1 MSSLRRPPAYGAGGR
16 VVLSPVCAM
25 AFLALFQVASI
36 HAAPSIFQP
45 VSTFPSGGIAQYTA
59 VSDVNHDGKL
69 DVMVSNQNG
78 VITVVLGNGDGS
90 FQSPKPIA
98 TLAAGFYP
106 ILSADVNRD
115 GNPDLVVLQTA
126 KASVLVYLGKGD
138 GTFDAPRTVFVGN
151 SPTFMVAGDL
161 DGDQNTDLV
170 FNATVANTNLY
181 PPNGFTYLRG
191 DGNGGFKSPVTIMS
205 SYGTGKGVLITGDV
219 NNDGHLDVIT
229 CDGVGNA
236 QVFLGNGRG
245 SFTEL
250 APFEDGAG
258 GMGGESQLLLADLYG
273 HGKLDLVVG
282 NFGGEGYPGPLVI
295 LEGNGDG
302 TFGNNVYVNAGFF
315 PTYVSAA
322 DMNGD
327 GRADLIVAN
336 TVSNSLSVL
345 INHGAGRF
353 TSAVNNYATAFLESN
368 LNLDAVGLLG
378 VGDFNNDGRPDVE
391 VASVSGIDVLMNLG
405 GGVLHAP
412 ASVEIGQLTAQMF
425 PADLNGDGHKDLA
438 VATLGPNGIY
448 GGIDVLAGHG
458 NGTLTMTPYAFP
470 GDVFIGNLMLGD
482 FNGDGKI
489 GVAAFG
495 VGSGG
500 ILQTYNLGNFTST
513 DGPMLEI
520 PNQPYYA
527 CAGDFNRDGYSD
539 YAVLDGNEV
548 DIYLNRH
555 DGTYSGP
562 VTFQTGANPWFIL
575 TRDLNH
581 DGKLDLITA
590 NHDSNDVSILL
601 GKGDG
606 TFAAAV
612 NYPAGTNPT
621 VVTTGD
627 FNRDGRIDIAV
638 GDYAKTV
645 AVLTGKGDGTFGAPA
660 KFSVTGP
667 VTYLAQG
674 DFRGTG
680 IEDLVAV
687 STDFTGATMPEDVF
701 LLLGDG
707 DGKFDAPVSIA
718 AGADPYWVA
727 IADYNGDGAP
737 DLVVS
742 DYFSSG
748 LVLLLN
754 QRGTHIALSASAPTA
769 KAGQSVTFTATL
781 NASVPGASEPDGT
794 VAFKEGSR
802 RLGIA
807 KLKNGK
813 AVFATAG
820 LAVGTHAIRASYWG
834 TASFN
839 PHVSQAVSVTIN

>member
-1 MSSLRRPPAYGAGGR
+1 MSTLRRPPAFRAGGR

-36 HAAPSIFQP
+36 HAVPYIFQP

-69 DVMVSNQNG
+69 DVLVSNQNG
-78 VITVVLGNGDGS
+78 VIAVVLGNGDGS
-90 FQSPKPIA
+90 FQSPKKIA
-98 TLAAGFYP
+98 TLAAGPYP
-106 ILSADVNRD
+106 ILSADMNRD
-115 GNPDLVVLQTA
+115 GNPDLLVLQTA

-161 DGDQNTDLV
+161 DGDQKTDLV
-170 FNATVANTNLY
+170 FNATVANTNRY
-181 PPNGFTYLRG
+181 PPNGFTYLLG
-191 DGNGGFKSPVTIMS
+191 NGNGGFKSPVTIMS
-205 SYGTGKGVLITGDV
+205 SYGTGKGVLTAGDV
-219 NNDGHLDVIT
+219 NNDGHLDLIT
-229 CDGVGNA
+229 SDGGGNA
-236 QVFLGNGRG
+236 QVFLGNGHG
-245 SFTEL
+245 SFTEQ

-273 HGKLDLVVG
+273 HGKMDLVVG
-282 NFGGEGYPGPLVI
+282 NFGSEGYPGPLVI

-327 GRADLIVAN
+327 GRADLLVAN
-336 TVSNSLSVL
+336 TVSNSVSVL
-345 INHGAGRF
+345 INHGGGKF
-353 TSAVNNYATAFLESN
+353 TSAINNYATAFLESN

-391 VASVSGIDVLMNLG
+391 VASVSGVDVLMNLG
-405 GGVLHAP
+405 RGVLHAP
-412 ASVEIGQLTAQMF
+412 SSVEIGQLTAQMF
-425 PADLNGDGHKDLA
+425 PADLNGDGHRDLA
-438 VATLGPNGIY
+438 VATLGPKGIY

-458 NGTLTMTPYAFP
+458 DGTLTITPYAFP
-470 GDVFIGNLMLGD
+470 VDVFIGNLMGGD

-555 DGTYSGP
+555 DGTYTGP
-562 VTFQTGANPWFIL
+562 VTFQTGANPWFIMV
-575 TRDLNH
+575 RDLNH

-645 AVLTGKGDGTFGAPA
+645 AVLTGKGDGTFGTSA
-660 KFSVTGP
+660 KFSVPGP

-687 STDFTGATMPEDVF
+687 STDFTGATMPENVS

-727 IADYNGDGAP
+727 IADYNGDGAQ

-742 DYFSSG
+742 DYFSSS

-754 QRGTHIALSASAPTA
+754 QRGTHIALSASAATA
-769 KAGQSVTFTATL
+769 KAGQSVTLTATL
-781 NASVPGASEPDGT
+781 NASVPGASAPDGT

-813 AVFATAG
+813 AVFSTAG
-820 LAVGTHAIRASYWG
+820 LGVGMHAIRASYWG